1 MPVGTIKNLVH
12 ERLCLGAETVS
23 LTATGFKPAEC
34 GARVFQVVMI
44 VHFVDIKL

>member
-1 MPVGTIKNLVH
+1 MPVGTIKSLV
-12 ERLCLGAETVS
+12 LS
-23 LTATGFKPAEC
+23 LTARGFKPAEC